1 VEMAQAHRQA
11 VASGWLK
18 SYKKA
23 MELDSW
29 GQREEA
35 KESYDKL
42 AEAMVGEM
50 AEASSAQWSKRETKN
65 VQSMIMCVRLR
76 AKEIGKGG
84 DESIT
89 LSNIRTLATVMENL
103 FKADKKFPLD
113 LSTLSEEDLA
123 MGMKDMV
130 VREREPQTV
139 ADEELQGDDEMP
151 TTPVAS
157 GSFAGT
163 SSHSSPAKT
172 PVRSAVKG
180 RQVVLTIDK
189 MGFKDDKLR
198 DSFVDPIITIYVV
211 CRLSSLSLS
220 LSLSCGTSLS
230 ACRATQCVRLS
241 CAVLHEMLVLIGCL
255 CPPLSSLL
263 SPLLSLPLSLL
274 LSLSGTQLV
283 ATSSELKRTRAS
295 PASAKTSTFF
305 GRVRGQPLRCRRIS
319 SRSCQGAPSSLSSAT
334 TRSRRPRSASSAGV
348 SLRGKTS
355 RRAGTPWSCTRN
367 QPTFVARDSRC

>member
-1 VEMAQAHRQA
+1 MAQAHRQA

-211 CRLSSLSLS
+211 SGGNIIGAQKDTCVASERKNQHIFWTGPGATVTLSQNLEQILP
-220 LSLSCGTSLS
+220 GS
-230 ACRATQCVRLS
+230 AIFFEFRHYKKQKAKISVKCWGFIEREDLKEGRH
-241 CAVLHEMLVLIGCL
+241 AVELYKKPTDLRRKR
-255 CPPLSSLL
+255 
-263 SPLLSLPLSLL
+263 LSLL
-274 LSLSGTQLV
+274 TV
-283 ATSSELKRTRAS
+283 K
-295 PASAKTSTFF
+295 
-305 GRVRGQPLRCRRIS
+305 PLYLHLDCEIK
-319 SRSCQGAPSSLSSAT
+319 AP
-334 TRSRRPRSASSAGV
+334 
-348 SLRGKTS
+348 
-355 RRAGTPWSCTRN
+355 
-367 QPTFVARDSRC
+367 